1 MRQKS
6 LFYCDEKSKIAPM
19 PDSTPEGSFLSKK
32 KAISILQWLV
42 VIVTSYLLL
51 FSKGDISEDPWAYAL
66 IVVFFASTVVIQRL
80 PEAALQHRHFDIALL
95 VFDTALIS
103 LSIYMNRD
111 LPWDLFLFYF
121 FILFLAAIGENMVRI
136 VIGSVLISVVYLGLQ
151 FEQGKGLA
159 QINPEIFVRI
169 PFLFGSSILYGYL
182 SENAKK
188 EKHRAESAEQKERL
202 KMDLVSALAHD
213 IKNPLGIIMGYAET
227 LADQLTGRD
236 RAKEHLEILDRIQES
251 AQRIV
256 NLVTGFLEASKAEAG
271 KLSVEERPVELN
283 SLIREV
289 AQQQMGD
296 LRKKNISLDVVLD
309 EGVPT
314 VLGDKAQLDRVL
326 WNLVGNAIK
335 FTPAGG
341 KITVSSRRDDRHV
354 CVAVKDTGIGIPKE
368 ELPLLFSQFRRLKG
382 SGKVEG
388 TGLGLFIVKTIIE
401 AHKGTVQADSEDG
414 KGSTFTVRVPIRS

>member
-1 MRQKS
+1 MLDLRS
-6 LFYCDEKSKIAPM
+6 EDA
-19 PDSTPEGSFLSKK
+19 FLSKK

-66 IVVFFASTVVIQRL
+66 IVVFFTSTVVIQRL

-283 SLIREV
+283 TLIREV

-354 CVAVKDTGIGIPKE
+354 CVAVRDTGIGIPKE

-382 SGKVEG
+382 SAKVEG

-401 AHKGTVQADSEDG
+401 AHKGSVQAESEDG

>member
-1 MRQKS
+1 MADLNSES
-6 LFYCDEKSKIAPM
+6 LL
-19 PDSTPEGSFLSKK
+19 LSKK

-42 VIVTSYLLL
+42 AIVTSYLLL
-51 FSKGDISEDPWAYAL
+51 FSKGGISDDPWAYGL
-66 IVVFFASTVVIQRL
+66 IAVLLASTFVIQRL
-80 PEAALQHRHFDIALL
+80 PEAAFQHRHFDVILL
-95 VFDTALIS
+95 VIDTVLIS

-121 FILFLAAIGENMVRI
+121 FILFLAAIGENMIRI
-136 VIGSVLISVVYLGLQ
+136 VIGSVLISMVYLGLQ
-151 FEQGKGLA
+151 FGQGKGIA
-159 QINPEIFVRI
+159 QIDPEVFVRI

-283 SLIREV
+283 TLIREV

-354 CVAVKDTGIGIPKE
+354 CVAVRDTGIGIPKE

-382 SGKVEG
+382 SAKVEG

-401 AHKGTVQADSEDG
+401 AHKGTVQAESEDG
-414 KGSTFTVRVPIRS
+414 KGSTFTVKVPIRS